1 MAEEI
6 VLEVKSNI
14 STVTKDVDQLST
26 SLETAQQEFSN
37 LNEQIQIQ
45 KSVITELEL
54 EYIRLQ
60 QLAVTT
66 PRTASAGYPQLIEKI
81 RETKTELALE
91 RIGLKELNSE
101 RGAAKNAMKDMTKGT
116 SKYLKSNTHLI
127 GSLTR
132 LGGSLGGIKSK
143 YLQIIPAAKK
153 MFFAIKAGMI
163 STGIGALVVALGLLV
178 GLMSQSDQAAS
189 TWNNTMTASGA
200 MWDVLT
206 DRMGKYA
213 DAYYD
218 LFTGDFAGA
227 WENLKATFGGLAE
240 EMEENVRLAFTLQEN
255 QAALIVS
262 ERELS
267 VELANKQMQL
277 DELNR
282 AAQDENATQEQKI
295 QSATDAYKLE
305 TEMGE
310 LQMANASAAIAN
322 LKIQIQLEGQEAE
335 LLDSLAAAE
344 VKLINLRRT
353 AAGNDAK
360 FSRKIS
366 GINKKA
372 ETQARARH
380 SSYRSRA
387 KQKLQIQTKLWNDI
401 QKIQRKHNED
411 MQAFEHNKAKK
422 QRENQHRDALKELDA
437 KFDFDDRSNKKEEA
451 LFKKHQQLK
460 KQLEAMFLHDMM
472 VLSAEHQKR
481 KLQKIDEDYLKT
493 RALTRRLE
501 DVTTTDEIEAE
512 KLRVQR
518 KKQADLDELQAQYEQ
533 ELKYTEAARIR
544 IAVLAKEDEDGIVRT
559 KERQEEV
566 DKFREGVKKQEEEAL
581 NNHLDRLTQMTEIH
595 QQESLARSKEEVE
608 KEKAQAKE
616 LADYKIG
623 LLQQGFAAISQGLDA
638 QSATIEKNYKNE
650 KKLAEANGQSTEA
663 IDKKYEEKRQK
674 LAEKKKAMSIGLA
687 IIDTYQS
694 AVAAYNSALAVP
706 MAGPALAPIA
716 AALAVASGLANV
728 AMIMG
733 TDVGSGGGGGGSPA
747 GLNAPAAPPAPE
759 MMSGSFE
766 LEGGQ
771 EVEPMQAY
779 VVSDD
784 ITNSQDKLAAIR
796 RRATI

>member
-91 RIGLKELNSE
+91 RIGLKELNNE
-101 RGAAKNAMKDMTKGT
+101 RRSAKNAMKDMNKGT

-132 LGGSLGGIKSK
+132 LSGSLGGIKSK

-189 TWNNTMTASGA
+189 TWNKTMTASGA

-206 DRMGKYA
+206 DRMGNYA
-213 DAYYD
+213 DAWYD
-218 LFTGDFAGA
+218 VFTGD
-227 WENLKATFGGLAE
+227 WEGVADNLNATFNGISE
-240 EMEENVRLAFTLQEN
+240 EMERQVILALTLKES
-255 QAALIVS
+255 QAALAVS

-267 VELANKQMQL
+267 IELANKQMQL

-322 LKIQIQLEGQEAE
+322 LKIQIQLEGNEAE
-335 LLDSLAAAE
+335 LLDSLATAE
-344 VKLINLRRT
+344 VRLINLRRT

-372 ETQARARH
+372 ESQARARH

-387 KQKLQIQTKLWNDI
+387 KQKLQIQIKLWNDI
-401 QKIQRKHNED
+401 QRLQRKHNED
-411 MQAFEHNKAKK
+411 MQAYEFAKAKT

-451 LFKKHQQLK
+451 LFEKHQQLK

-472 VLSAEHQKR
+472 VLRAEDQKR
-481 KLQKIDEDYLKT
+481 KRQKIDEDYLKL

-512 KLRVQR
+512 KLRVER
-518 KKQADLDELQAQYEQ
+518 KIQADNDELQAQYDQ
-533 ELKYTEAARIR
+533 ELKYTEAARTR
-544 IAVLAKEDEDGIVRT
+544 IAVLDQQDKDGIIRT
-559 KERQEEV
+559 KERQEQV
-566 DKFREGVKKQEEEAL
+566 DKYREGVRRQEEEAL
-581 NNHLDRLTQMTEIH
+581 KNHQDRVTQMNFIH
-595 QQESLARSKEEVE
+595 QQESLARGEEEVK

-623 LLQQGFAAISQGLDA
+623 LLQQGFAVISQGLDA
-638 QSATIEKNYKNE
+638 QSAAIEKNYKEE
-650 KKLAEANGQSTEA
+650 KKLAEANGGDLEA
-663 IDKKYEEKRQK
+663 IDEKFEDKRKKN
-674 LAEKKKAMSIGLA
+674 AEKVKAMKIGMA
-687 IIDTYQS
+687 IIDTFQ
-694 AVAAYNSALAVP
+694 AANAAYNNALTIP
-706 MAGPALAPIA
+706 IGGLALAPIA

-733 TDVGSGGGGGGSPA
+733 TDVGSGGGGGAPG

-784 ITNSQDKLAAIR
+784 ITNSQDKLATIR